1 MPSADVAKRGLAPV
15 LLTLD
20 SGGRLGD
27 AAIHD
32 GPGGRLYPAGCAML
46 AVILSYPLVR
56 GQVDHG
62 LGPRCEIYWEGYICS
77 LAAVWQS
84 SSNHWV
90 GSISASH
97 TVREWGFRQCNG

>member
-56 GQVDHG
+56 GQIS
-62 LGPRCEIYWEGYICS
+62 CELKLRHRIYCEGDICF

-84 SSNHWV
+84 
-90 GSISASH
+90 
-97 TVREWGFRQCNG
+97 